1 LAASDIFQS
10 ALAGGALRTFW
21 QNMPETAARSNG
33 VYQVTV
39 RIEQPIIKKRLHLT
53 HHVSEINW

>member
-1 LAASDIFQS
+1 LAASDILQS
-10 ALAGGALRTFW
+10 ALAGGALTFW
-21 QNMPETAARSNG
+21 QTRRSPPRAVVG